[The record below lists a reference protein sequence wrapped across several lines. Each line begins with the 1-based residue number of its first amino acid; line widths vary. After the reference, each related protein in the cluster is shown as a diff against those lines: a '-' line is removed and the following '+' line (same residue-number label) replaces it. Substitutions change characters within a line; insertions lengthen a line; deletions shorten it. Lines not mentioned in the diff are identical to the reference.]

1 VQSHAFSTKAL
12 ELQKQVLH
20 RHTRKFIMRL
30 QEQAHDHGGVVDMI
44 TWINCLT
51 IDMIGD
57 LAFSEDFGSLDAGQ
71 LRPQLRTL
79 FASIKQFTFLKEF
92 LRLPWLLAKIV
103 VASLSAVM
111 ILRGVAV
118 DDLGADVLAKRLTR
132 SEQAGPDFTSYMLR
146 LVDAKPAGY
155 VHLLQPLIYVA
166 DEWQDDT
173 KRDRESCDDFHRCRF
188 GDQ

>member
-30 QEQAHDHGGVVDMI
+30 QEQAHDHGGVVDMT

-57 LAFSEDFGSLDAGQ
+57 LAFSEDFGSLDAGE

-79 FASIKQFTFLKEF
+79 FVSIKQFTFLKEF

-103 VASLSAVM
+103 TAGLSAVM
-111 ILRGVAV
+111 MWRGVAV
-118 DDLGADVLAKRLTR
+118 DDIGADVLSRRRTR
-132 SEQAGPDFTSYMLR
+132 SEQAGPDITSYMLR
-146 LVDAKPAGY
+146 QVDVKGPGY
-155 VHLLQPLIYVA
+155 VRFAPVSDL
-166 DEWQDDT
+166 
-173 KRDRESCDDFHRCRF
+173 CR
-188 GDQ
+188 